1 MSRDRRDTPPPE
13 TPDTEASPAERNRA
27 EGFGKLIDGL
37 LAGEPIPPAMDS
49 EDRALLETATMVVA
63 STQELRLGDEASRAL
78 VDRALEEAVT
88 GRRRSTVPTIPPP
101 EGRDIDESAAENTD
115 VIRMPRRRSDRLVR
129 ALPWVVASVAAAAA
143 ILLFITRPADLHEPA
158 RQAAA
163 RRKLAPSQRSRP
175 ADSLVGR
182 IAREDAARAS
192 NRLDVIYADRLAG
205 FRDLRLS
212 GRGRQGSRRE
222 DRR

>member
-1 MSRDRRDTPPPE
+1 MSRDRRDTPE
-13 TPDTEASPAERNRA
+13 TMETEASPAERAQA
-27 EGFGKLIDGL
+27 ESFGKLIDGL
-37 LAGEPIPPAMDS
+37 LAGRPIPPAMDS

-63 STQELRLGDEASRAL
+63 STQELRLGEDKSRAL

-88 GRRRSTVPTIPPP
+88 GRRRSTAPTIPPP
-101 EGRDIDESAAENTD
+101 ERRIDENAADNTD

-163 RRKLAPSQRSRP
+163 RRELPPSLRSRP
-175 ADSLVGR
+175 ADPLVGR
-182 IAREDAARAS
+182 IARENAAQAS
-192 NRLDVIYADRLAG
+192 NRLDVIYADRLSG
-205 FRDLRLS
+205 YRDLRLS
-212 GRGRQGSRRE
+212 GRGSRRG
-222 DRR
+222 DHR